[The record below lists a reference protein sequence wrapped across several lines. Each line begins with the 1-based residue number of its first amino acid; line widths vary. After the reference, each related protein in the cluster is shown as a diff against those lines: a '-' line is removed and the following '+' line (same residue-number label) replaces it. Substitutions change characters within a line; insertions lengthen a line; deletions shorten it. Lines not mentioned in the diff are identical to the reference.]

1 MRFFE
6 GVFLWTA
13 IGIYLASSL
22 LFLGGLIFKKEKQ
35 LILAWRGCVAGFAL
49 HSATILARWIAS
61 GHPPVLWSFEHAL
74 AGSWFVMGI
83 FLMVGRYFNNLRI
96 TGTVISPFVLL
107 MLGYGIMGKE
117 LGIEPLP
124 PPYQSNWLWVHV
136 GFGWVTYGAYHV
148 AAGLAILYLLKQRAL
163 RKIKGQGEISRFFRF
178 FPELAVI
185 DDLTFKL
192 IVYGFIAHIAMLGSG
207 AIWAYGLWG
216 RYWAWDPIE
225 TWTLVSWLIYGIT
238 IHLRMT
244 YHLKG
249 NRFAWL
255 AIVSL
260 AGVLIFFG
268 GIGFTKGVHTPLL

>member
-1 MRFFE
+1 MQLFE
-6 GVFLWTA
+6 GIFLWTA
-13 IGIYLASSL
+13 IAIYLVSFL
-22 LFLGGLIFKKEKQ
+22 LFLSGVIFKKERQ
-35 LILAWRGCVAGFAL
+35 HVFAWYGCIIGFGL

-83 FLMVGRYFNNLRI
+83 FLIVGKYFSNFKI
-96 TGTVISPFVLL
+96 AGIVVSPFVML

-136 GFGWVTYGAYHV
+136 GFGWITYGAYHV
-148 AAGLAILYLLKQRAL
+148 AAGMAILYLLKERAV
-163 RKIKGQGEISRFFRF
+163 RKSKNKGELSRFFQF
-178 FPELAVI
+178 FPELSVL

-192 IVYGFIAHIAMLGSG
+192 ITYGFIAHIVMLGSG

-225 TWTLVSWLIYGIT
+225 TWTLISWLIYGIA
-238 IHLRMT
+238 IHIRMT
-244 YHLKG
+244 YRWKDK
-249 NRFAWL
+249 RFAWL
-255 AIVSL
+255 AILAL
-260 AGVLIFFG
+260 AGVIIFFG
-268 GIGFTKGVHTPLL
+268 GIGFVGGVHTTLL